1 MKLIAGLGNPGTR
14 YSRTRHNIGFF
25 VIDALCARHGLKLRP
40 GKGDWYEAE
49 YEIGGEK
56 IILIKPTTYM
66 NNSGTAVKECME
78 RNSVPNEDVLAIV
91 DDFQIPLG
99 TIRIRGRGSDGGHNG
114 LASIAYELETEEYAR
129 LRLGIGREGNI
140 RKDEYVDFVLGEFT
154 EDEFELI
161 GKMINIYADCAEN
174 FAVNGLAS
182 TMNSFN
188 RSHLEE
194 DKDSQNTEG
203 S

>member
-25 VIDALCARHGLKLRP
+25 VIDALCARHGLKLKP

-49 YEIGGEK
+49 YELGGEK
-56 IILIKPTTYM
+56 IVLIKPVTYM
-66 NNSGTAVKECME
+66 NNSGIAVKECME
-78 RNSVPNEDVLAIV
+78 RYEVPREDVLAIV

-114 LASIAYELETEEYAR
+114 LASIAYELETDEYAR
-129 LRLGIGREGNI
+129 LRLGIGREGVI
-140 RKDEYVDFVLGEFT
+140 RKDEYVDYVLGEFT
-154 EDEFELI
+154 EDEFGLI
-161 GKMINIYADCAEN
+161 GKMMETYADCAES
-174 FAVNGLAS
+174 FAVNGLTS

-188 RSHLEE
+188 KSHLDE
-194 DKDSQNTEG
+194 DKDRRDTKEL
-203 S
+203 

>member
-99 TIRIRGRGSDGGHNG
+99 TIRIREEEVTADTMVWQALLMNLKQKSMRDLGWGSEGKVTSERTNMWTLC
-114 LASIAYELETEEYAR
+114 LASLLKTS
-129 LRLGIGREGNI
+129 LN
-140 RKDEYVDFVLGEFT
+140 
-154 EDEFELI
+154 
-161 GKMINIYADCAEN
+161 
-174 FAVNGLAS
+174 
-182 TMNSFN
+182 
-188 RSHLEE
+188 
-194 DKDSQNTEG
+194 
-203 S
+203 

>member
-1 MKLIAGLGNPGTR
+1 MAGLGNPGIK
-14 YSRTRHNIGFF
+14 YSLTRHNVGFF
-25 VIDALCARHGLKLRP
+25 VIDVLCKRHGLNLKP
-40 GKGDWYEAE
+40 GKGEWAEAHFR
-49 YEIGGEK
+49 YHGEDV
-56 IILIKPTTYM
+56 LLMKPLTYM
-66 NNSGTAVKECME
+66 NRSGLAVSDLIRKKELD
-78 RNSVPNEDVLAIV
+78 VEDLLVIV

-99 TIRIRGRGSDGGHNG
+99 TIRVRDKGSDGGHNG

-194 DKDSQNTEG
+194 DKDSQNTEV